1 MKEEEET
8 IKVDWNV
15 DIENDNN
22 EAMMI
27 GKPGFLEYDYEL
39 TDKEISIL
47 DFLPGSIIH
56 ADVKLEE
63 LTS

>member
-1 MKEEEET
+1 MKEEET

-15 DIENDNN
+15 DSDNDNT

-27 GKPGFLEYDYEL
+27 GKPGFLEYDFEL
-39 TDKEISIL
+39 TDKEINFF

-56 ADVKLEE
+56 TDVKLEE